1 MQSPSSSILQLYH
14 SGRLSAALRAFE
26 SLASTPASAP
36 APLSAA
42 AYAALVG
49 ACSRLRSLPQGRLVH
64 RHLLASSAGA
74 AGLAPNIV
82 LSNHLIT
89 MYGRCGAPDSARAV
103 FDGMPERNP
112 VSWAAVIAAHAQNSR
127 CADAMGLFSSMLRS
141 GTAPDQFALG
151 SAVRACAE
159 QGDVGFGRQV
169 HAQAIK
175 SENGSDLIVQNALV
189 TMYSKSGSVGDGFM
203 LFQRIRDKDLISWGS
218 IIAGLAQQGCEMD
231 ALQIFKEMIAEGIH
245 DPNEFHFGSVFRAC
259 GIADSLEF
267 GEQIHGLSVK
277 YRLDRNSHAG
287 CSLSDMYARCNKLDS
302 ARKAFHRIEAPDL
315 VCWNSLINAYSA
327 EGLLSEA
334 MALFSE
340 MRESGLRPDGI
351 TVRGLL
357 CACIGCDALHQ
368 GRAIHLYLVK
378 IGLSR
383 DVTVCNSLL
392 SMYSR
397 CLDFPSAMD
406 VFHETNDRDVV
417 TWNSILTA
425 CVQHQH
431 LEDVFK
437 LFSLLHRS
445 MSRLDR
451 ISLNN
456 VLSASAELGYF
467 EMVKQVHAYAFK
479 VGLVGDIMLSNGLI
493 DTYAK
498 CGSLDDANKLFEM
511 MSTSRDVFSWSSLI
525 VGYAQFGYA
534 KEALDLFDRMRNL
547 GIKPN
552 HVTFVGVLTA
562 CSRVGLVDEG
572 CYYYS
577 IMEPEYGIVPTREH
591 CSCVIDL
598 LARAGRLSEAAKFV
612 DQMPFE
618 PDIIIWKT
626 LLAASRT
633 HNDVEMGK
641 RAAEGILNIDP
652 SHSAAYVL
660 LCNIYASSG
669 DWNEFARLKKDMRSS
684 RVQKAPGKSW
694 IKLKGKLKVFIVED
708 RSHPESDEIYTMLEL
723 VGIEMVKDG
732 YIPEHSR
739 HSCKYANFDHIDYDL
754 LSEEILAEYG

>member
-1 MQSPSSSILQLYH
+1 MQNPNATILQLYH

-26 SLASTPASAP
+26 SLPSPTSSAP
-36 APLSAA
+36 SSAPLTAA
-42 AYAALVG
+42 AYAALV
-49 ACSRLRSLPQGRLVH
+49 AVCSRLRSLPHGRLVH
-64 RHLLASSAGA
+64 RHILASSPDG
-74 AGLAPNIV
+74 AGLAGNTV

-89 MYGRCGAPDSARAV
+89 MYGRCAAPDSARAV
-103 FDGMPERNP
+103 FDGMPDRNP

-127 CADAMGLFSSMLRS
+127 CADALGLFSSMLRT

-159 QGDVGFGRQV
+159 LGDVGLGRQV

-175 SENGSDLIVQNALV
+175 SEDGSDLIVQNALV
-189 TMYSKSGSVGDGFM
+189 TMYSKSGSVGDGLM

-218 IIAGLAQQGCEMD
+218 IIAGLAQQGCEVE
-231 ALQIFKEMIAEGIH
+231 ALRIFRDMIAAGMH
-245 DPNEFHFGSVFRAC
+245 HPNEFHFGSVFRAC
-259 GIADSLEF
+259 GVVDSLEY

-277 YRLDRNSHAG
+277 YRLDCDSYSG

-302 ARKAFHRIEAPDL
+302 ARKVFYRIEAPDL
-315 VCWNSLINAYSA
+315 VSWNSLINGCSA

-334 MALFSE
+334 MVLFSE
-340 MRESGLRPDGI
+340 MRHSGLRPDGI
-351 TVRGLL
+351 TVKGLL
-357 CACIGCDALHQ
+357 CACVGYDALHQ
-368 GRAIHLYLVK
+368 GRVIHSYLVK
-378 IGLSR
+378 LGLNG

-392 SMYSR
+392 SMYAR

-406 VFHETNDRDVV
+406 VFHDTNGRDVV

-431 LEDVFK
+431 LE
-437 LFSLLHRS
+437 
-445 MSRLDR
+445 
-451 ISLNN
+451 
-456 VLSASAELGYF
+456 E
-467 EMVKQVHAYAFK
+467 VHAYAFK
-479 VGLVGDIMLSNGLI
+479 VGLVGDAMLSNGLI

-498 CGSLDDANKLFEM
+498 CGSLDDANKLFEIM
-511 MSTSRDVFSWSSLI
+511 GTGRDVFSWSSLI

-534 KEALDLFDRMRNL
+534 KEALDLFARMRNL

-618 PDIIIWKT
+618 PDIIMWKT
-626 LLAASRT
+626 LLAASKT
-633 HNDVEMGK
+633 HNNVEMGK

-660 LCNIYASSG
+660 LCSIYASSG
-669 DWNEFARLKKDMRSS
+669 NWNEFARLKKAMRSCG
-684 RVQKAPGKSW
+684 VQKSPGKSW
-694 IKLKGKLKVFIVED
+694 IKLKGELKVFIVED
-708 RSHPESDEIYTMLEL
+708 RSHPEADEIYTMLEL
-723 VGIEMVKDG
+723 VGMEMVKAG
-732 YIPEHSR
+732 YIPELTGHSF
-739 HSCKYANFDHIDYDL
+739 KYASFDHTGYNL
-754 LSEEILAEYG
+754 LSEEMLAEYG